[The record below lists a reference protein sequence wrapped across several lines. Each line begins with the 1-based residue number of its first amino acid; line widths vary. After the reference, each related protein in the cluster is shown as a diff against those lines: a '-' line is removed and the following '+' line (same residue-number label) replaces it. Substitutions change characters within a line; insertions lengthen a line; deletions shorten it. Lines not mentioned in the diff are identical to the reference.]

1 MELFWKTVGSLEIYS
16 KLIDK
21 IESNEKLLALE
32 GYSGSGKSWMLKAL
46 CLHWEES
53 GGCPFYFEG
62 NSSSFLVS
70 YSVLNTGLKSFDPAL
85 SLRKSL
91 PKVLGMSIDSLL
103 RTRGVFTELLSLSN
117 VSGSKSITACCP
129 AYDTD
134 TASILESMDIKSS
147 NKPILIVA
155 DAIHLWDSKSLGLLF
170 RVIESIPLLDERIT
184 VVLSNTVDQKTNY
197 AESKAIVEELMLKA
211 KHKYK
216 LPILTENN
224 FREGLVSLGLAE
236 KTPVDVTDSLYAI
249 CGNHL
254 PSICKSIE
262 LINSRSNFH
271 HIETYEDIYSALIR
285 DKNAKQ
291 SSEIIDVLTLAS
303 IIGQSFS
310 KNELNCALDKSN
322 GEVSKFLS
330 AAKNLNFLT
339 IENEICSFS
348 HDSFFLYFK
357 RLADSNHTPEIY
369 EKLDYCFAQLRPNNY
384 LMRAV
389 ISYKCSNFYKACHL
403 AIVQASEDCRRF
415 GYESLSDINFL
426 HEKDVFEDIEVI
438 NEIKNN
444 NLFEILIS
452 FVNFWKELRKNNFE
466 DALESII
473 QVRTEGVLL
482 LEAEKDY
489 CLSSLY
495 LATRNSDSRESSD
508 LLLSRLPDLKEQ
520 EPYLWTKLSFNHLYV
535 KSLDKNREEAKNIAR
550 NIENHLIA
558 RTAFDSTSKDEL
570 HVLYRVSFAY
580 YPKQLAELR
589 NKDALQYFENQHQNG
604 ECSRLD
610 EFLRTMNN
618 QATVELKKEKWKKS
632 LELLNKSI
640 SIYHRLFRGRFN
652 NPEFIYSNQYIAEL
666 LSENLSSKTVAN
678 NYNRL
683 VKDGSKINLLVMSN
697 AIGANLVA
705 SQLDIANELLDQ
717 TKPLW
722 DDCQLEPFVYYL
734 FRTHVAMSYFLN
746 GEKGIAIELWEG
758 LNEVVKNI
766 PYSSS
771 QLYIKRHSFIGEILK
786 NVSIKTLSELNECLE
801 VKTELPPYY
810 RQSIFLSIILYWKHA

>member
-1 MELFWKTVGSLEIYS
+1 MEPFWKAVGSLEVYKEI
-16 KLIDK
+16 IDK
-21 IESNEKLLALE
+21 IESEDKLLALE
-32 GYSGSGKSWMLKAL
+32 GNSGSGKSWMLKAL

-103 RTRGVFTELLSLSN
+103 RTRGVFTELLSLTKVN
-117 VSGSKSITACCP
+117 GSKSITACCP
-129 AYDTD
+129 AYDSD

-170 RVIESIPLLDERIT
+170 RLIESIPLLDGRVT
-184 VVLSNTVDQKTNY
+184 VVLSNTLDQKTNY
-197 AESKAIVEELMLKA
+197 AESKAIVDELMLRA

-216 LPILTENN
+216 LPTLNENN

-236 KTPVDVTDSLYAI
+236 STPIDVTDSLYAI
-249 CGNHL
+249 CGSHL

-262 LINSRSNFH
+262 LINSKTDFH
-271 HIETYEDIYSALIR
+271 LIESYEDIYSALIK

-291 SSEIIDVLTLAS
+291 STEIIDVLTLAS

-339 IENEICSFS
+339 IENEICSFA
-348 HDSFFLYFK
+348 HDSFFQYFK
-357 RLADSNHTPEIY
+357 QLADTNRTPEIY

-384 LMRAV
+384 LIRAV

-403 AIVQASEDCRRF
+403 AIVQVSEDCRRF
-415 GYESLSDINFL
+415 GYESLDEISFL
-426 HEKDVFEDIEVI
+426 NEKEVFEDIEVI

-452 FVNFWKELRKNNFE
+452 FVNFWKDLRKNNF
-466 DALESII
+466 DSALQSII

-489 CLSSLY
+489 CLSTLY
-495 LATRNSDSRESSD
+495 LATRNADSRESSD

-535 KSLDKNREEAKNIAR
+535 KSLDKNRGEAKDIAR

-589 NKDALQYFENQHQNG
+589 NRDALQYFENQHQKG

-618 QATVELKKEKWKKS
+618 QATVEIKEENWQES
-632 LELLNKSI
+632 LSLLNKSI
-640 SIYHRLFRGRFN
+640 SIYHRLLRGRFS

-666 LSENLSSKTVAN
+666 LSKNLPSKTVAN

-683 VKDGSKINLLVMSN
+683 VKDGSNINLLVMSN
-697 AIGANLVA
+697 AIAANLVA
-705 SQLDIANELLDQ
+705 LKLDTAKELLEKTQ
-717 TKPLW
+717 PIW
-722 DDCQLEPFVYYL
+722 DDSKLEPFVYYL
-734 FRTHVAMSYFLN
+734 FKSHVAMFHFLN
-746 GEKGIAIELWEG
+746 EEKDTAIALWES

-771 QLYIKRHSFIGEILK
+771 QLYINRHSFIREAFMDD
-786 NVSIKTLSELNECLE
+786 SINTLSELNEFIE
-801 VKTELPPYY
+801 SKTDLPPYY
-810 RQSIFLSIILYWKHA
+810 RQSILLSIILYWKHA